1 MSAPPFPSI
10 REVEAPIEPRQSE
23 SLQTE
28 FSRENPIGG
37 ADDRKDTSKIKN
49 TVNLRCF
56 HHGNQLGKRKF
67 LSDPS
72 AEADAVLLPGRERKV
87 RQRKGACD
95 ELGDEEEAGL
105 SLLFAASLLQQNENT
120 DDHFASANT
129 NAAVLDAVLPSQVP
143 RSIQKDRKTD
153 HTIIQP
159 TDNDVLCGRGGG
171 INRHCGNVIYRR
183 VVEYNKNVYK
193 GVPKRYRQLVSQSIV
208 QAILNAGGRFLQQSK
223 GDSWKE
229 IHFRRAVQKT
239 SQALR
244 ERTDE
249 ELQLAQAPM
258 SIVKALMDSPTV
270 LQTEPLQEAQLLKIE
285 KVERS
290 DFLEKESQNPTLKNR
305 STTSC
310 TTTVVVP
317 L

>member
-1 MSAPPFPSI
+1 M
-10 REVEAPIEPRQSE
+10 EPKQ
-23 SLQTE
+23 SLQTG
-28 FSRENPIGG
+28 FSREEP
-37 ADDRKDTSKIKN
+37 ARSTEDRNDIYTKKN

-56 HHGNQLGKRKF
+56 HHGNLLGKRKF
-67 LSDPS
+67 LSDPGT
-72 AEADAVLLPGRERKV
+72 EADALLLPCRERKV
-87 RQRKGACD
+87 RQRKGSHD
-95 ELGDEEEAGL
+95 EPGDEEEAGL

-120 DDHFASANT
+120 EDHFALAST

-143 RSIQKDRKTD
+143 QSFHKDRKTD
-153 HTIIQP
+153 PSTVQP

-208 QAILNAGGRFLQQSK
+208 QAILNAGGRFLQQAK

-244 ERTDE
+244 ERSDE
-249 ELQLAQAPM
+249 ELPLAQAPM
-258 SIVKALMDSPTV
+258 STVKALLDSPTIF
-270 LQTEPLQEAQLLKIE
+270 QTEPLQEA
-285 KVERS
+285 RS
-290 DFLEKESQNPTLKNR
+290 DVFETGSQSPKLENN
-305 STTSC
+305 STAC
-310 TTTVVVP
+310 ATTVVVP